1 MTNEASPDTRPKRKA
16 LGQGLNALLGGR
28 TAPAA
33 ASGAAPPSAQRA
45 IPIEAIGPNP
55 RQPRRQ
61 FTRQSLEEMA
71 ESIRAHGLLQPIIV
85 SPLPGAAP
93 GRYQL
98 IAGERRWRA
107 AQLAGL
113 HLIPAL
119 VREASPDQSLE
130 MALVE
135 NLQREDLNAIE
146 AAEAFDRL
154 VAEFGL
160 KHEEIARRTGK
171 DRATITNLL
180 RLLKLPA
187 EVQEL
192 VRGGKLSGGH
202 AKAVLSLA
210 SAEDQR
216 HIATQIVADDL
227 SVRAAERLVGRLA
240 AGQAQPRKSKVQRPD
255 PNIRA
260 ALADLERLLGTRV
273 RLTGGGKKGTLI
285 FEYYSPQDLM
295 RIYDAIVNQDSLEV

>member
-1 MTNEASPDTRPKRKA
+1 MTNDASPDTRPKRRA
-16 LGQGLNALLGGR
+16 LGQGLNALLGVR
-28 TAPAA
+28 AAPAA
-33 ASGAAPPSAQRA
+33 ASGARA
-45 IPIEAIGPNP
+45 IPVEAIGPNP

-61 FTRQSLEEMA
+61 FARQSLEEMA

-93 GRYQL
+93 ERYQL

-119 VREASPDQSLE
+119 IREVSPDQSLE

-146 AAEAFDRL
+146 AAQAFDRL

-192 VRGGKLSGGH
+192 VRSGKLSAGH
-202 AKAVLSLA
+202 AKALLGLA
-210 SAEDQR
+210 SAEEQR
-216 HIATQIVADDL
+216 RAAAQLVAQDL

-240 AGQAQPRKSKVQRPD
+240 AGEAQPRKSKVQRLD

-273 RLTGGGKKGTLI
+273 RLTGGGRKGTLI

-295 RIYDAIVNQDSLEV
+295 RLYDAIANQDSVEV

>member
-1 MTNEASPDTRPKRKA
+1 
-16 LGQGLNALLGGR
+16 
-28 TAPAA
+28 
-33 ASGAAPPSAQRA
+33 
-45 IPIEAIGPNP
+45 
-55 RQPRRQ
+55 
-61 FTRQSLEEMA
+61 MA

-93 GRYQL
+93 ERYQL

-113 HLIPAL
+113 HFIPAM
-119 VREASPDQSLE
+119 VREATPDQSLE

-171 DRATITNLL
+171 DRVTITNLL

-192 VRGGKLSGGH
+192 VRDGKLSGGH
-202 AKAVLSLA
+202 AKALLGLA
-210 SAEDQR
+210 STEEQR
-216 HIATQIVADDL
+216 RVATQLVAQDL

-240 AGQAQPRKSKVQRPD
+240 AGEAQPRKAKVQRLD

-273 RLTGGGKKGTLI
+273 RLTGGGRKGTLI

-295 RIYDAIVNQDSLEV
+295 RLYDAIAKQDSVEV

>member
-1 MTNEASPDTRPKRKA
+1 
-16 LGQGLNALLGGR
+16 LNALLGGR
-28 TAPAA
+28 AAPAA
-33 ASGAAPPSAQRA
+33 ASGARA
-45 IPIEAIGPNP
+45 IPVEAIGPNP

-93 GRYQL
+93 ERYQL

-119 VREASPDQSLE
+119 VREATPDQSLE

-171 DRATITNLL
+171 DRVTITNLL

-202 AKAVLSLA
+202 AKALLGLA
-210 SAEDQR
+210 SAEEQR
-216 HIATQIVADDL
+216 RAATQLVAQDL
-227 SVRAAERLVGRLA
+227 SVRAAERLVGRLV
-240 AGQAQPRKSKVQRPD
+240 AGEAQPRKSKVQRLD

-273 RLTGGGKKGTLI
+273 RLTGGGRKGTLI

-295 RIYDAIVNQDSLEV
+295 RLYDAIANQDSVEV

>member
-1 MTNEASPDTRPKRKA
+1 MTNEASADTRPRRKA
-16 LGQGLNALLGGR
+16 LGQGLNALLGAR
-28 TAPAA
+28 SAPAA
-33 ASGAAPPSAQRA
+33 APATAPQA
-45 IPIEAIGPNP
+45 IPTEAIGPNP
-55 RQPRRQ
+55 RQPRRE
-61 FTRQSLEEMA
+61 FTRRSLEEMA
-71 ESIRAHGLLQPIIV
+71 ESIRAYGLLQPIIV
-85 SPLPGAAP
+85 SPLRGAAP

-119 VREASPDQSLE
+119 VREATPDQSLE
-130 MALVE
+130 MTLVE

-146 AAEAFDRL
+146 AAQAFDRL

-192 VRGGKLSGGH
+192 VRSGKLSAGH
-202 AKAVLSLA
+202 AKALLSLA

-216 HIATQIVADDL
+216 HIAAQIVAQDL
-227 SVRAAERLVGRLA
+227 SVRAIERLVGRLA
-240 AGQAQPRKSKVQRPD
+240 AGQAQPRKSKVQRLD

-260 ALADLERLLGTRV
+260 AVADLERLLGTRV
-273 RLTGGGKKGTLI
+273 RLTGGGRKGTLI

>member
-1 MTNEASPDTRPKRKA
+1 MTNERPPDTRPKRKA

-28 TAPAA
+28 TAPAPP
-33 ASGAAPPSAQRA
+33 ASGLRA
-45 IPIEAIGPNP
+45 IPIEAIDPNP
-55 RQPRRQ
+55 RQPRKQ
-61 FTRQSLEEMA
+61 STRESLEEMA

-93 GRYQL
+93 ERYQL

-113 HLIPAL
+113 HLVPAL
-119 VREASPDQSLE
+119 VREASPDQSLQI
-130 MALVE
+130 ALVE

-171 DRATITNLL
+171 DRATISNFL

-192 VRGGKLSGGH
+192 VRSGKLSAGH
-202 AKAVLSLA
+202 AKALLSLA

-216 HIATQIVADDL
+216 RTAAQLVAQDL

-240 AGQAQPRKSKVQRPD
+240 AGEAQPRTSKVQRLD

-273 RLTGGGKKGTLI
+273 RLTGGGKKGALI

-295 RIYDAIVNQDSLEV
+295 RIYDAIVKQDSLEV

>member
-1 MTNEASPDTRPKRKA
+1 
-16 LGQGLNALLGGR
+16 LNALLGAR
-28 TAPAA
+28 AAPAA
-33 ASGAAPPSAQRA
+33 ASGARA
-45 IPIEAIGPNP
+45 IPVEAIGPNP

-93 GRYQL
+93 ERYQL

-119 VREASPDQSLE
+119 VREATPDQSLE

-146 AAEAFDRL
+146 AAQAFDRL

-171 DRATITNLL
+171 DRVTITNLL

-202 AKAVLSLA
+202 AKALLGLA
-210 SAEDQR
+210 SAEEQR
-216 HIATQIVADDL
+216 RAAAQLVAQDL
-227 SVRAAERLVGRLA
+227 SVRAAERLVGRLV
-240 AGQAQPRKSKVQRPD
+240 AGEAQPRKSKVQRLD
-255 PNIRA
+255 PNIRS

-273 RLTGGGKKGTLI
+273 RLTGGGRKGTLI
-285 FEYYSPQDLM
+285 FEYYSPKDLM
-295 RIYDAIVNQDSLEV
+295 RLYDAIANQDSVEV

>member
-1 MTNEASPDTRPKRKA
+1 MTNERPPDTRPKRKA

-28 TAPAA
+28 TAPAPP
-33 ASGAAPPSAQRA
+33 ASGLRA
-45 IPIEAIGPNP
+45 IPIEAIDPNP
-55 RQPRRQ
+55 RQPRKQ
-61 FTRQSLEEMA
+61 STRESLEEMA

-93 GRYQL
+93 ERYQL

-119 VREASPDQSLE
+119 VREATPDQSLE

-171 DRATITNLL
+171 DRVTITNLL

-192 VRGGKLSGGH
+192 VRDGKLSGGH
-202 AKAVLSLA
+202 AKALLGLA
-210 SAEDQR
+210 SAEEQR
-216 HIATQIVADDL
+216 RAAAQLVAQDL

-240 AGQAQPRKSKVQRPD
+240 AGEAQPRKSKVQRLD

-260 ALADLERLLGTRV
+260 AIADLERLLGTRV
-273 RLTGGGKKGTLI
+273 RLTGGGRKGTLI
-285 FEYYSPQDLM
+285 FEYYSPKDLM
-295 RIYDAIVNQDSLEV
+295 RIYDAIANQDSVEV